1 MACNTPRA
9 TCSST
14 SAVRC
19 PKWTQTGQRYLETF
33 KKARQKW
40 SMAIRILI
48 SGNLYKAIF
57 LYGSE
62 TWFLTTPMVKVQ
74 AGFHHRVMRQIAG
87 MLPKYD
93 ARTYKWSKPPISQA
107 YEAAGVLPIV
117 DYIHTRQMRI
127 ANYVATRPIYELC
140 RNSTWRPGSA
150 PRALWW
156 TQPIVQE
163 HLASL

>member
-1 MACNTPRA
+1 MDSDWP
-9 TCSST
+9 
-14 SAVRC
+14 AVSRN
-19 PKWTQTGQRYLETF
+19 L

-40 SMAIRILI
+40 SMARRILARQGADARI
-48 SGNLYKAIF
+48 SGNLYIAVVQSIL

-62 TWFLTTPMVKVQ
+62 TWVLTTPMVKVLE
-74 AGFHHRVMRQIAG
+74 GFHHRVIRQIAG
-87 MLPKYD
+87 MQPKYD
-93 ARTYKWSKPPISQA
+93 ARTDTWTKRPIYRA
-107 YEAAGVLPIV
+107 YVLTGTTPIV

-127 ANYVATRPIYELC
+127 ANYVATRPIYDLC